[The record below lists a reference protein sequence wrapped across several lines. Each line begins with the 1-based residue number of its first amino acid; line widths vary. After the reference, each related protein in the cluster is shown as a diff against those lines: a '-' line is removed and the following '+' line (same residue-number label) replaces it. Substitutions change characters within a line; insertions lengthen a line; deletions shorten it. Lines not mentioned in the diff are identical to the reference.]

1 MPENSHI
8 QRFEVLRQIALA
20 GSSGSDLK
28 KCAEEAIRGSVD
40 LLNLNAG
47 RILLWSETHESILSA
62 THAKAK
68 KYAAL
73 LDELEEDIFSVL
85 RKRKNLREAYV
96 TFGGENPVS
105 AFTLPLRR
113 GANVF
118 GAALG
123 VGGADIRIVR
133 EDLFLEALAAALSL
147 AVFANPDI
155 KIGSE
160 QTLEMSEI
168 IKKERLKAVAETAV
182 TVNHEI
188 NNPLTAALGN
198 VQLILMKRDDLD
210 PDLRRKLEVVEKS
223 ALQIRDVTQ
232 RLLNL
237 TEAKS
242 VPYADKDTMIDLGGS
257 REESSKSKKTPP
269 KSETSSSDSPE

>member
-1 MPENSHI
+1 MPENNHI
-8 QRFEVLRQIALA
+8 KRFEVLRQIALA

-40 LLNLNAG
+40 LLDLNAG
-47 RILLWSETHESILSA
+47 RILLWSETQESILSA
-62 THAKAK
+62 THSKAK
-68 KYAAL
+68 KYATL

-85 RKRKNLREAYV
+85 RKQKNLREAYV
-96 TFGGENPVS
+96 TFGGESPVS

-113 GANVF
+113 GDNVF

-123 VGGADIRIVR
+123 VGSADVRLVR
-133 EDLFLEALAAALSL
+133 EDLFLESLAAAFSL

-168 IKKERLKAVAETAV
+168 IKKERLKAVSETAV

-198 VQLILMKRDDLD
+198 VQLILMKRDDLE

-242 VPYADKDTMIDLGGS
+242 VPYAGKDTMIDLGGS
-257 REESSKSKKTPP
+257 AKESSKPKKTPP
-269 KSETSSSDSPE
+269 KSDNPSSDTQE

>member
-1 MPENSHI
+1 MPENNHI

-20 GSSGSDLK
+20 GSSGSDLQ
-28 KCAEEAIRGSVD
+28 KCAEEAIRGSVE

-47 RILLWSETHESILSA
+47 RILLWSETQESILSA
-62 THAKAK
+62 THSKAK
-68 KYAAL
+68 KYATL

-85 RKRKNLREAYV
+85 RKKKNLREAYV

-113 GANVF
+113 GSKVF
-118 GAALG
+118 GAAMG
-123 VGGADIRIVR
+123 VGSADMRLVR
-133 EDLFLEALAAALSL
+133 EDLFLESLAAAFSL
-147 AVFANPDI
+147 AVFANPEI
-155 KIGSE
+155 NIGSE
-160 QTLEMSEI
+160 QTSEMSEI
-168 IKKERLKAVAETAV
+168 IKRERMKAVAETAV

-198 VQLILMKRDDLD
+198 VQLILMKREDLD
-210 PDLRRKLEVVEKS
+210 PALRRKLEVVEKS

-232 RLLNL
+232 KLLNL

-242 VPYADKDTMIDLGGS
+242 VPYAGKEMMIDS
-257 REESSKSKKTPP
+257 REFR
-269 KSETSSSDSPE
+269 